1 MKTLIING
9 EIFTPT
15 SHVENGSI
23 LIDDKL
29 ISAVGTADQ
38 FSISSEMKVIDAD
51 GKKIIPG
58 LIDTHIHGAG
68 GYDMTGSGVREAAQ
82 YLGSKGITS
91 FLATTHFMMSHKEL
105 VKSIADIA
113 DVIESPPAGAK
124 ILGVHMEGPWIA
136 PDRSPFSKPEF
147 CYPITCEDVQIFQKA
162 SNNHLRMI
170 TFAPELPGAL
180 DVIPWLKENHIIPS
194 IGHTNAD
201 YHTVV
206 KAVDLGL
213 NHSTHTYNAMHPFH
227 HRKPGTLGAVFDFPE
242 IYAELIADGFH
253 VLPPAMRLL
262 IKAKGADK
270 VCLVSDAVPLA
281 GLPAG
286 TNFNWYGFDISTDG
300 QISILPDGR
309 PAGAYKLLN
318 QDLKI
323 LIETQVATFSEAV
336 LMASTNPAITLNLN
350 KGQLSPGF
358 DADIVIMDEN
368 YLPLLTMVE
377 GQIIYSVGLG

>member
-1 MKTLIING
+1 MKTLITNG

-15 SHVENGSI
+15 SHIENGSI

-38 FSISSEMKVIDAD
+38 FSIPSEMKVIDAG

-82 YLGSKGITS
+82 YLGNKGITS

-105 VKSIADIA
+105 VKSIADIT
-113 DVIESPPAGAK
+113 DVIESPPSGAK
-124 ILGVHMEGPWIA
+124 ILGIHMEGPWIA
-136 PDRSPFSKPEF
+136 SDRSPFSEPEF
-147 CYPITCEDVQIFQKA
+147 CYPITREDIQLFQKA
-162 SNNHLRMI
+162 SHDHLRMV

-180 DVIPWLKENHIIPS
+180 EVIPWLKENHIIPS
-194 IGHTNAD
+194 VGHTNAD
-201 YHTVV
+201 YYTVV
-206 KAVDLGL
+206 KAVELGL
-213 NHSTHTYNAMHPFH
+213 NHSTHTYNAMQPFH
-227 HRKPGTLGAVFDFPE
+227 HRKPGTLGAVFDIAE

-262 IKAKGADK
+262 IKAKGVEK

-286 TNFNWYGFDISTDG
+286 TIYDWYGFNISTDG

-318 QDLKI
+318 QDLKV
-323 LIETQVATFSEAV
+323 LVETQVATFAEG
-336 LMASTNPAITLNLN
+336 LFMASSVPAKIFNLN

-358 DADIVIMDEN
+358 DADIVVMDDQ

-377 GQIIYSVGLG
+377 GQSVFSNGL

>member
-1 MKTLIING
+1 
-9 EIFTPT
+9 
-15 SHVENGSI
+15 
-23 LIDDKL
+23 
-29 ISAVGTADQ
+29 
-38 FSISSEMKVIDAD
+38 
-51 GKKIIPG
+51 
-58 LIDTHIHGAG
+58 
-68 GYDMTGSGVREAAQ
+68 
-82 YLGSKGITS
+82 
-91 FLATTHFMMSHKEL
+91 
-105 VKSIADIA
+105 
-113 DVIESPPAGAK
+113 
-124 ILGVHMEGPWIA
+124 
-136 PDRSPFSKPEF
+136 
-147 CYPITCEDVQIFQKA
+147 
-162 SNNHLRMI
+162 
-170 TFAPELPGAL
+170 
-180 DVIPWLKENHIIPS
+180 
-194 IGHTNAD
+194 
-201 YHTVV
+201 
-206 KAVDLGL
+206 
-213 NHSTHTYNAMHPFH
+213 MHPFH

>member
-15 SHVENGSI
+15 NHIENGSV

-136 PDRSPFSKPEF
+136 PDRSPFSKPKF

-180 DVIPWLKENHIIPS
+180 DVI
-194 IGHTNAD
+194 
-201 YHTVV
+201 
-206 KAVDLGL
+206 
-213 NHSTHTYNAMHPFH
+213 
-227 HRKPGTLGAVFDFPE
+227 HRA
-242 IYAELIADGFH
+242 H
-253 VLPPAMRLL
+253 WM
-262 IKAKGADK
+262 
-270 VCLVSDAVPLA
+270 
-281 GLPAG
+281 
-286 TNFNWYGFDISTDG
+286 
-300 QISILPDGR
+300 
-309 PAGAYKLLN
+309 
-318 QDLKI
+318 
-323 LIETQVATFSEAV
+323 
-336 LMASTNPAITLNLN
+336 
-350 KGQLSPGF
+350 
-358 DADIVIMDEN
+358 
-368 YLPLLTMVE
+368 
-377 GQIIYSVGLG
+377 